1 MGLGDL
7 ATLLSAGTKSAG
19 KASQQAARASAA
31 KRAVAAPKAAAKA
44 PVAPAKL
51 PSSGPFSRIGPDSAL
66 AGAPKLERTFKAT
79 PTPRIPASSSHSLF
93 SLHTLEDVA
102 SQGAD
107 LASQGFHELYPKGAP
122 AGTKG
127 AIKADGGA
135 TVAAIN
141 PGKTLSVLA
150 TAAKNTP
157 GSALRTVTGTVPGLV
172 ATGKALVDAAEGHPQ
187 GLEAIGKG
195 ILDIVKH
202 PVASFEKEPVPVGLM
217 LAGGEGAAGRLAG
230 AAMRSGALGDRAA
243 EIASMDRAPLHVIA
257 TSTGG
262 SSDQITA
269 GMHDV
274 LAIPRRYS
282 PDVIRKGA
290 QVAAEKFRARTHD
303 PNIASPEQANRILYG
318 GSLISQHLF
327 KRAQGFFKPGL
338 VDEQAAK
345 GEMLRRMY
353 TKAAAHTMHEI
364 KPKVGAEAV
373 PLAVEGILRRPDTVQ
388 ADLQKE
394 LGRLRS
400 ASDGLTGKE
409 LKANRANQKQIE
421 GLLADRKFLADPH
434 PAFEAARQYTSW
446 SAPLEERLVQLGHLE
461 PDQLNAKLVPF
472 ALSHMGPDVRYNQTP
487 GAHPLVASVKSA
499 DRQVKA
505 ASKAVERAISAREDA
520 NTLHPKVPNGH
531 PVALAREAL
540 RRAEREHSYAEGRS
554 TDLHGGARNTRSPRM
569 LNPAELNGRVPAAQA
584 EYRAAKATLLQERQA
599 AVDEARNRLM
609 DARGA
614 HATLAQDLQGLKHA
628 GAIKP
633 NGDMWARL
641 EKAGQPLRPDT
652 IRTLVAHELG
662 DRGVGF
668 LTHKQDQTYGKLL
681 ESYAGKR
688 PGTETRSR
696 SGVSFQHGVYDR
708 SYAALA
714 RQAYRHAN
722 AIAGHENRDE
732 MLRRFGIGRF
742 HTIEEAQRAAD
753 NFHHT
758 PEGERIA
765 TALGKLEPQL
775 IGPDRV
781 IAQRN
786 VETRALGPILRD
798 FGLAEHKAVTETA
811 DAPKYTLLPDA
822 VSKRI
827 GEHDKLNQ
835 ASQGKRLL
843 QWYTN
848 KWRSAALFTSPR
860 WLMGNPQEHSIRL
873 AWANVNP
880 AAIFG
885 IGPAAKL
892 GHRIIDHWHS
902 VMADQSH
909 TEAQRYVARA
919 HVGAYAAGT
928 HYGSIA
934 VNAIRRGAEDAPAS
948 DFAQALSETGP
959 MSKISGAWQKWKG
972 VIGHGMAAVERN
984 SKAAAVGKA
993 ALNETHKFTA
1003 DWRALIGRQDTAV
1016 RKFAEGKLS
1025 PNEASKLGNDVMEMM
1040 GNWSQLTPAVR
1051 NAVQTW
1057 SPFGLWWLTSMKF
1070 VFRALP
1076 RDHPMKTA
1084 ALAAMESATHTASQE
1099 ASTPAY
1105 LQGGVKANLP
1115 IVGDVTLTPEYYSP
1129 FGVAVDPGVTAMG
1142 QILPQLTDPYLTAR
1156 GVNPVTNEA
1165 IKDANRKPLDP
1176 GHLSAQALYG
1186 VLEGLVPGA
1195 RQAVQLA
1202 QEGGRPEP
1210 GSFSPLAVQP
1220 GTKRGLDQ
1228 TLVKLFSPVRYT
1240 PGKRGG
1246 KSAPASIKPG
1256 LGKSASMG
1264 KSAGLGKAASLG
1276 KAAGP

>member
-1 MGLGDL
+1 MALGDL
-7 ATLLSAGTKSAG
+7 AKMLAGATKSAG
-19 KASQQAARASAA
+19 KASQQARVPAA
-31 KRAVAAPKAAAKA
+31 KPAPAAALPKT
-44 PVAPAKL
+44 PTAKL
-51 PSSGPFSRIGPDSAL
+51 PSASPFSKISSFSAL

-79 PTPRIPASSSHSLF
+79 PRPRETPSHSLF
-93 SLHTLEDVA
+93 SLHTIEGVIHDVYPA
-102 SQGAD
+102 GAK
-107 LASQGFHELYPKGAP
+107 P
-122 AGTKG
+122 GTKG
-127 AIKADGGA
+127 AVKAEGGA
-135 TVAAIN
+135 TVAAID
-141 PGKTLSVLA
+141 PGKTLGALA

-157 GSALRTVTGTVPGLV
+157 GSALRTITGTVPGLV

-195 ILDIVKH
+195 ILQVLKH

-243 EIASMDRAPLHVIA
+243 EIASMDRAPLHIYGA
-257 TSTGG
+257 STGG
-262 SSDQITA
+262 SADQISA

-274 LAIPRRYS
+274 AIPRKYS
-282 PDVIRKGA
+282 PDVIRKAG
-290 QVAAEKFRARTHD
+290 QVAAEDFRKRVLGHD
-303 PNIASPEQANRILYG
+303 PNVATPEQANRYLYG

-338 VDEQAAK
+338 VDEQASK

-353 TKAAAHTMHEI
+353 TKAAAHTMQQI

-373 PLAVEGILRRPDTVQ
+373 PLAVEGILRRPETVQ

-394 LGRLRS
+394 LARLRDTS
-400 ASDGLTGKE
+400 EGLTGKE
-409 LKANRANQKQIE
+409 MKANRANQKQIE
-421 GLLADRKFLADPH
+421 GLLADHKFLADPH

-446 SAPLEERLVQLGHLE
+446 SGPLEERLVQLGHLE

-472 ALSHMGPDVRYNQTP
+472 ALSHMGPDVRYNESP

-499 DRQVKA
+499 ERQVKA

-569 LNPAELNGRVPAAQA
+569 LNPVELNGHVPAAQA
-584 EYRAAKATLLQERQA
+584 EYRAAKAARLQERQA
-599 AVDEARNRLM
+599 AVDEARSRLT

-628 GAIKP
+628 GFVKP

-641 EKAGQPLRPDT
+641 ERAGQPLRPDT

-696 SGVSFQHGVYDR
+696 TGVSFQHGVYDR

-742 HTIEEAQRAAD
+742 HTTQDAERAAD
-753 NFHHT
+753 NFAHT
-758 PEGERIA
+758 PEGERIN
-765 TALGKLEPQL
+765 TSLGKLTPQL

-786 VETRALGPILRD
+786 IQTRALGPILRD

-811 DAPKYTLLPDA
+811 DAPKYTLVPDA
-822 VSKRI
+822 VAKRI
-827 GEHDKLNQ
+827 GEHDRLNQ
-835 ASQGKRLL
+835 ASDGKRLL
-843 QWYTN
+843 QWFTN

-860 WLMGNPQEHSIRL
+860 WVLGNPQEHSIRL
-873 AWANVNP
+873 AMANVHP

-885 IGPAAKL
+885 AGHAVKL
-892 GHRIIDHWHS
+892 GKDIIDHWHS
-902 VMADQSH
+902 VMADQSR
-909 TEAQRYVARA
+909 TEAERYAARA

-934 VNAIRRGAEDAPAS
+934 VNAVRRGAEDAPAA

-959 MSKISGAWQKWKG
+959 VSKIVGAWDKWKG
-972 VIGHGMAAVERN
+972 AIGQGMATVERN

-1025 PNEASKLGNDVMEMM
+1025 PNEASKLGNDVMDMM

-1070 VFRALP
+1070 VFRTLP

-1084 ALAAMESATHTASQE
+1084 ALAAMEVGAKTASKE
-1099 ASTPAY
+1099 AATPSY
-1105 LQGGVKANLP
+1105 LQGGVKVHLP
-1115 IVGDVTLTPEYYSP
+1115 ILGDVTLTPEYYSP
-1129 FGVAVDPGVTAMG
+1129 FGVAVDPGVTAAG
-1142 QILPQLTDPYLTAR
+1142 QVLPQLTDPYLTMR
-1156 GVNPVTNEA
+1156 GVDPVTNEA
-1165 IKDANRKPLDP
+1165 LKTANKEPLDP
-1176 GHLSAQALYG
+1176 GHLTAQALYSL
-1186 VLEGLVPGA
+1186 LEGLVPGA

-1202 QEGGRPEP
+1202 QEGGKPEP
-1210 GSFSPLAVQP
+1210 DSFNPFAVQP
-1220 GTKRGLDQ
+1220 GTQRGIDQ
-1228 TLVKLFSPVRYT
+1228 TLAKIFSPVRYT
-1240 PGKRGG
+1240 AGKREGAKG
-1246 KSAPASIKPG
+1246 KKSSPGFGSAAG
-1256 LGKSASMG
+1256 LGKT
-1264 KSAGLGKAASLG
+1264 AGLGKAAGLG
-1276 KAAGP
+1276 KPAGP